1 MLGTMGA
8 AGLASLGGCGSKNGE
23 RGEAQ
28 PSPAAPSPPPAQAPG
43 PEPASSP
50 PPEEPKEA
58 MTQPQGA
65 MLTRPIPKSGEQVPV
80 IGMGTWQTFDVG
92 DSAAERAPL
101 LEVLRRFF
109 AAGGRVIDS
118 SPMYGNAE
126 EVCGDL
132 LAELGALET
141 PFRATKVWTS
151 GKREGIEQMQRSMAR
166 MRAAKRAPKPG
177 AGGMDL
183 MQVHNL
189 QDWRTHLPVLR
200 DWKRAGLIRYLGITH
215 YSRGSFDDLERLM
228 RTEDL
233 DFVQL
238 PYSVVDRAAEKRLLP
253 AAADTRTAVLV
264 MTPFASGSVFR
275 QVKGKP
281 LPGFAAELQC
291 TSWAQLFLKFLLGHP
306 AVLCPIPA
314 TSKPDHIADN
324 VRAGVGPMP
333 DDKLREQIAKLVT

>member
-1 MLGTMGA
+1 
-8 AGLASLGGCGSKNGE
+8 
-23 RGEAQ
+23 
-28 PSPAAPSPPPAQAPG
+28 
-43 PEPASSP
+43 
-50 PPEEPKEA
+50 
-58 MTQPQGA
+58 MTKPTET

-92 DSAAERAPL
+92 DSAADRAPL

-141 PFRATKVWTS
+141 PFRATKVWTT
-151 GKREGIEQMQRSMAR
+151 GKRAGVEQMQQSMAR
-166 MRAAKRAPKPG
+166 MRAAKSATKPG

-189 QDWRTHLPVLR
+189 QDWKTHLPVLR
-200 DWKRAGLIRYLGITH
+200 EWKQAGIIRYLGVTH
-215 YSRGSFDDLERLM
+215 YSRGSFDELERLM
-228 RTEDL
+228 RTEEL

-238 PYSVVDRAAEKRLLP
+238 PYSVVDRTAEKRLLP
-253 AAADTRTAVLV
+253 TAADTRTAVLV
-264 MTPFASGSVFR
+264 MTPFASGGIFR
-275 QVKGKP
+275 QVKGQP
-281 LPGFAAELQC
+281 LPGFAAELGC

-324 VRAGVGPMP
+324 VRAGFGPMP
-333 DDKLREQIAKLVT
+333 DDALREQIAKLVA